1 MALNREVG
9 LLTELLLTGDMSVVV
24 DNQITSKFFTG
35 SNKRGF
41 QYILEHQSLY
51 GKVPTLEIFQ
61 DKCPEAKI
69 NIVDGKLKETGESLK
84 FWCDQV
90 RDKKHYNAIVDSVEQ
105 VVELMQDGEVNT
117 EKIYNLVKGTILQ
130 IENDIVQSD
139 RIKINERTESRWEDY
154 RKRQKS
160 GGITGIPSGLDILDN
175 VMGGFNNGELIT
187 FMAYTGRGKSWLE
200 VILAVEMAKQGY
212 KVLFFTTEMSTKM
225 VFRRID
231 AVWNKFN
238 YSKFKKGQLDRKDE
252 LKYQEYLDKMEN
264 TNDEDIMLIV
274 EQATGGLS
282 QISAKIDQYK
292 PDIVF
297 IDGAYLLE
305 DEEGGEDNWS
315 GVVRIWRG
323 LHRLCLAKGV
333 PIVTTTQSKVESGAN
348 IGSLSFAKALSN
360 EVDVLAVLEQ
370 EEQDILDREADLRFL
385 KLREGDSLSSIRLNW
400 DFDEMN
406 YQPIFKARAEEREEV
421 QNVQGVISLE
431 A

>member
-9 LLTELLLTGDMSVVV
+9 LLTELLLTGDMSVIV

-35 SNKRGF
+35 SNKKAF
-41 QYILEHQSLY
+41 QYIVEHQSLY
-51 GKVPTLEIFQ
+51 GQVPTLETFL
-61 DKCPEAKI
+61 DKCPSAKL
-69 NIVDGKLKETGESLK
+69 NMKDDALTSTGESLK

-90 RDKKHYNAIVDSVEQ
+90 RDKMQYNALVDTLEKTM
-105 VVELMQDGEVNT
+105 ELMNNEDTST
-117 EKIYNLVKGTILQ
+117 EKLYNLIKGTILK
-130 IENDIVQSD
+130 IENDVVQSE
-139 RIKINERTESRWEDY
+139 RIKINEKTDNRWEEY
-154 RKRQKS
+154 KKRQRS
-160 GGITGIPSGLDILDN
+160 GGITGIPSGLDLLDN
-175 VMGGFNNGELIT
+175 VMGGFNPGELIT

-200 VILAVEMAKQGY
+200 IILAVEMAKQGF
-212 KVLFFTTEMSTKM
+212 KVLFFTTEMATKM

-238 YSKFKKGQLDRKDE
+238 YSKFKKGQLDKKDE
-252 LKYQEYLDKMEN
+252 QRYQDYLDEMSTKD
-264 TNDEDIMLIV
+264 DEDIMLTV

-315 GVVRIWRG
+315 GVIRVWRG
-323 LHRLCLAKGV
+323 LHKLCLAKQV

-348 IGSLSFAKALSN
+348 ISSLSFAKALSN

-385 KLREGDSLSSIRLNW
+385 KLREGDTLSCVRLNW
-400 DFDEMN
+400 DFDTMN
-406 YQPIFKARAEEREEV
+406 YMPIFKAKAEEREEV
-421 QNVQGVISLE
+421 QNVQGVINL
-431 A
+431 